1 MVEVQTKPTGETKMV
16 FLGSRLVKVLDLG
29 VGENLYGGRLLE
41 MAAEQG
47 AIHAARSKGEG
58 HLVGYRFS
66 EFYLTRPVK
75 AGEVLDF
82 YAEKVRRGR
91 SSVTFFLEARVGGE
105 RALRGECTFVAVDAD
120 GKKKQLREMEP

>member
-1 MVEVQTKPTGETKMV
+1 MASEQTKPEECGMI

-47 AIHAARSKGEG
+47 AIHAVKSTGEA

-82 YAEKVRRGR
+82 YAEKARRGR
-91 SSVTFFLEARVGGE
+91 SSVTFFLEARVGEE

-120 GKKKQLREMEP
+120 GRKKPLREIEP

>member
-1 MVEVQTKPTGETKMV
+1 MADAQKEPTAKAAMI
-16 FLGSRLVKVLDLG
+16 FLGSRLVKILDLG

-47 AIHAARSKGEG
+47 AVHAARSTGEA

-75 AGEVLDF
+75 SGEILDF
-82 YAEKVRRGR
+82 YAEKVRFGTC
-91 SSVTFFLEARVGGE
+91 SVTFFLEARVGGE
-105 RALRGECTFVAVDAD
+105 QALRGECTFVAVDAE
-120 GKKKQLREMEP
+120 GRKKPLEKQKP